1 LKNSFGT
8 HFIIETAENAMEALT
23 TIDEL
28 TASGVDIPVII
39 SDYAMPSIKG
49 DEFLKLVH
57 EKLPH
62 AMTLLLTGQ
71 ATLEGVTNAI
81 NNAALY
87 RYIEKP
93 WETNDLILSVEQ
105 AIKSYDQ
112 EIQLIAQ
119 NKQLTELSLSLEE
132 KVEERTAELQIS
144 NKLLLEKQ
152 NEIIVKNNEL
162 ENYKS
167 HLEDLVDE
175 RTKDLNIAKEKA
187 EESNRLK
194 SAFLENISHEIR
206 TPMNGILGFVN
217 LLKDPGFGRS
227 DQIGFLNIIEK
238 CGKQL
243 VGIIS
248 DIVEMSK
255 LDTNLIMPNL
265 SLCNMLLI
273 KNSITSVVIQNFEIN
288 PKVEFIDSFGDS
300 DMAFLSDEVKLVQ
313 IFTNLISNACK
324 NTKEGFVEMGYSL
337 KNKEI
342 RFFVKDSG
350 IGISEEYLE
359 KIFDRFKQID
369 TSSTRTQGG
378 VGLGLSISKAY
389 VELLGGKIWVESLS
403 GKGSTFFFTIPYI
416 QVPPSKET
424 NQNPFGGKDSNLL
437 SETTNQW

>member
-1 LKNSFGT
+1 MKKRIIFCVDDEKIVLNSLKAELKNSFGT
-8 HFIIETAENAMEALT
+8 HFIIETAETAMEALT

-28 TASGVDIPVII
+28 FASGVEIPVII

-62 AMTLLLTGQ
+62 AMKILLTGQ

-132 KVEERTAELQIS
+132 KVEKRTAELRFS

-152 NEIIVKNNEL
+152 NEIIIKNNEL
-162 ENYKS
+162 EKYRA

-217 LLKDPGFGRS
+217 LLKDPDFGRN

-243 VGIIS
+243 VNIIS

-255 LDTNLIMPNL
+255 LDTKLIMPNL
-265 SLCNMLLI
+265 SLCNILLI
-273 KNSITSVVIQNFEIN
+273 KNSITSVVIQNFKPN
-288 PKVEFIDSFGDS
+288 LKVDFIDLFGDT
-300 DMAFLSDEVKLVQ
+300 DLLFLSDEVKLVQ

-324 NTKEGFVEMGYSL
+324 NTTEGFVEMGYSL
-337 KNKEI
+337 SDKEI

-350 IGISEEYLE
+350 VGISEEYQK
-359 KIFDRFKQID
+359 KIFDRFKQVD
-369 TSSTRTQGG
+369 TALTRMQGG

-389 VELLGGKIWVESLS
+389 VELLGGKIWVESSL
-403 GKGSTFFFTIPYI
+403 GKGSTFYFTIPYI
-416 QVPPSKET
+416 QV
-424 NQNPFGGKDSNLL
+424 
-437 SETTNQW
+437 